1 MQPDQAS
8 FMLQLMLSN
17 ISNEHKI
24 TKKVIAAIPAD
35 HLDYRPDPS
44 SMTAFEIAKH
54 LASSEMAFM
63 DFVAKGEMTGV
74 KIPETITNPSELLG
88 WYDEQFAHHR
98 EMLSTLNGEQCA
110 KVLDFMGMFTSPAVG
125 FLSMMVQHSCHHRG
139 QLSAYLRPMGA
150 KVPSIYGP
158 SGDEK
163 FELPAQQATA

>member
-17 ISNEHKI
+17 VSNEHKI

-35 HLDYRPDPS
+35 QLDYRPDAS

-54 LASSEMAFM
+54 LASSEMSFM
-63 DFVAKGEMTGV
+63 DFVVQGAFTGV
-74 KIPETITNPSELLG
+74 KIPETITNPSELIS
-88 WYDEQFAHHR
+88 WYDEQFEQYR
-98 EMLSTLNGEQCA
+98 EKLAGLNGEQCA

-125 FLSMMVQHSCHHRG
+125 FLTMMVQHSCHHRG

-163 FELPAQQATA
+163 IQPPAQQATA